1 MAAILMIA
9 LSVFLIFFIG
19 SVFVSGDVVGIGA
32 VLIGIAL
39 VVAKYSK
46 KKS

>member
-1 MAAILMIA
+1 MTAILIIA
-9 LSVFLIFFIG
+9 LSVFLVFFIG
-19 SVFVSGDVVGIGA
+19 SVFASGDLIGIVA

-46 KKS
+46 KKN

>member
-1 MAAILMIA
+1 MVAILMIA
-9 LSVFLIFFIG
+9 LVAFLVFFIG
-19 SVFVSGDVVGIGA
+19 SVIASGDAVGIGA

-39 VVAKYSK
+39 VIAKYSK